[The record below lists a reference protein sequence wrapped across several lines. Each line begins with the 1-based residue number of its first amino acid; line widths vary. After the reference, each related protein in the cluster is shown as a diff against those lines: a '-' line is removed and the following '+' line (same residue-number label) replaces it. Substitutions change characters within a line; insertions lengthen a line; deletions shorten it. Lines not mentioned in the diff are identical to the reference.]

1 MEFSVKDLLSKCEQ
15 IHGKLRIWSHL
26 MKKSLMEMNASD
38 CQCFFFFHFSFLTI
52 YSINVFFFVFHFSQS
67 IASFYIT
74 PLEHLRWLLLDFFI
88 LIPLSSE
95 KVIKVVA
102 KLFKEEPG

>member
-1 MEFSVKDLLSKCEQ
+1 MEFSIKDLLSKCEQ

-38 CQCFFFFHFSFLTI
+38 CQCFFFHFSFLTI

-67 IASFYIT
+67 IASFYI
-74 PLEHLRWLLLDFFI
+74 PLLEHLRWLLLDFFI

-95 KVIKVVA
+95 KAIKVVA
-102 KLFKEEPG
+102 KLYKEEPG